1 MQATV
6 LPAWSGR
13 AGCGPSHTRCFRH
26 GVHPPRVQPHRRD
39 AQIRLLALSKEEE
52 DEGWIELDPEM
63 PWLQGEDGPLERRV
77 STTFEEGLLSDV
89 VDEEA
94 MRYWFSEPQDGWPT
108 EKRRVKLL
116 KQAREAEQ
124 RVSDSAWHEDA
135 QGRTPLPGVVE
146 GLAVTGTVTSQMRY
160 LGVLV
165 DFGAEY
171 DGLIPLNDEATWD
184 ALGNRLRV
192 GSCVEARVHRV
203 RDARL
208 FRYPVQLAP
217 VDPALQALLP
227 RPESHMGPMDLR
239 DVRMDLETLARV
251 SGRPYEAEN
260 YTFPTQSQLDEE
272 EDGPDL
278 GEEEEVEVLTWEEE
292 DELDSIAAALST

>member
-1 MQATV
+1 M
-6 LPAWSGR
+6 
-13 AGCGPSHTRCFRH
+13 
-26 GVHPPRVQPHRRD
+26 
-39 AQIRLLALSKEEE
+39 
-52 DEGWIELDPEM
+52 
-63 PWLQGEDGPLERRV
+63 
-77 STTFEEGLLSDV
+77 
-89 VDEEA
+89 
-94 MRYWFSEPQDGWPT
+94 
-108 EKRRVKLL
+108 KLL

-160 LGVLV
+160 LGVLVSWDPSAMHGRDEGCRIAWAVRDFYVQMVTPGVVLCSMCWFGGLGASHSSRPHKQGPRAVLKCCCNLQAGPHPPLNPIPRSGPPPRQV

-239 DVRMDLETLARV
+239 DVRM
-251 SGRPYEAEN
+251 
-260 YTFPTQSQLDEE
+260 
-272 EDGPDL
+272 
-278 GEEEEVEVLTWEEE
+278 
-292 DELDSIAAALST
+292 